1 MREILDYLRSRSEQ
15 GAGTVEDEIFD
26 KVEFLE
32 VMPEAAPVDEAAPPF
47 PQPQAKGRRAI
58 AGNYEIR
65 YAYPVAYQGD
75 AETVLILLVRDARRD
90 PLDRPELR
98 QRFVDLAL
106 TDARARSE
114 RSSPTE
120 ST

>member
-1 MREILDYLRSRSEQ
+1 MREILDYLRTRSEQ
-15 GAGTVEDEIFD
+15 GARTVEDAIFD

-32 VMPEAAPVDEAAPPF
+32 VMPGAAPIDETAPTF

-58 AGNYEIR
+58 AGTYEIR

-75 AETVLILLVRDARRD
+75 AEIVLILLVRDVRRD
-90 PLDRPELR
+90 PLTRPELR

-106 TDARARSE
+106 ADARARSE
-114 RSSPTE
+114 RSSP
-120 ST
+120 